1 MIALGLG
8 TAFAAG
14 PIAVTSVN
22 VGAGGTDVVVPPVAV
37 TDIDYDIE
45 WENGKGFMVRVVTL
59 TLESTDAGTHD
70 VDIYVA
76 LTKDGDLLAPDLA
89 QRVAVGQ
96 VRLVIRSP
104 SISMERTSRP
114 RT

>member
-1 MIALGLG
+1 MTLPRLLATLIVLIALGPG

-45 WENGKGFMVRVVTL
+45 
-59 TLESTDAGTHD
+59 
-70 VDIYVA
+70 
-76 LTKDGDLLAPDLA
+76 
-89 QRVAVGQ
+89 
-96 VRLVIRSP
+96 
-104 SISMERTSRP
+104 
-114 RT
+114 